1 MDRCETIT
9 GTPSPHQSGWI
20 LWGDSGY
27 ALESSLKPREV
38 WYELASA
45 GLCDIKGMPDKGRP
59 VVQPGPTPTLAPEA
73 VVAVMPAHHGKQ
85 TIPQDQGL
93 PLGVILAVA
102 LTVVLGIA
110 YWRDKMTAKK
120 SDK

>member
-1 MDRCETIT
+1 MARCETFT
-9 GTPSPHQSGWI
+9 GTPSPHQPGWT
-20 LWGDSGY
+20 LWGNSGY

-59 VVQPGPTPTLAPEA
+59 VVQQGLTPALAPEA
-73 VVAVMPAHHGKQ
+73 AIAVAPDHGEQ
-85 TIPQDQGL
+85 TVYQDQGL

-102 LTVVLGIA
+102 LTVVVGVA
-110 YWRDKMTAKK
+110 YCRDKMTKK
-120 SDK
+120 SD

>member
-1 MDRCETIT
+1 MRCETIT
-9 GTPSPHQSGWI
+9 GSPSPHQPGWT

-27 ALESSLKPREV
+27 ALESSLRPREV

-59 VVQPGPTPTLAPEA
+59 VAQPGPTPALAPEA
-73 VVAVMPAHHGKQ
+73 AIAVVPAHHGEQ
-85 TIPQDQGL
+85 TIHQDQGL

-102 LTVVLGIA
+102 LTAVVGIA
-110 YWRDKMTAKK
+110 YWRDKMAAKK
-120 SDK
+120 SE